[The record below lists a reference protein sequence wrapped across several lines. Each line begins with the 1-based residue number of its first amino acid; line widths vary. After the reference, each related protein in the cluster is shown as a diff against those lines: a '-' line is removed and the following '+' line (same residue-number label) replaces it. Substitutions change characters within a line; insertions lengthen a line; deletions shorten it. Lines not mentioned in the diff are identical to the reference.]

1 MAHCPVYHVPK
12 CRYTMC
18 IHFLFTSSFKGLL
31 SCYLL
36 VSMSLLV
43 NAYVVTQKRN
53 IKVNM
58 NLTCGELVPL
68 KGFATRTRWH
78 YTSSTTSRIPI
89 KWYRDQGT
97 DPISHKISYHKISQ
111 SLESARLDVESLV
124 RLSDLT
130 SVSVAV
136 LLRRLPYFRPNG
148 KF

>member
-1 MAHCPVYHVPK
+1 MAHCPLYHVPK

-18 IHFLFTSSFKGLL
+18 LHFLFTSSFKGLL
-31 SCYLL
+31 SCHLL

-43 NAYVVTQKRN
+43 NSYVATKAKHKTEHEHDVWR
-53 IKVNM
+53 
-58 NLTCGELVPL
+58 TCASEC
-68 KGFATRTRWH
+68 FATRIRWRC
-78 YTSSTTSRIPI
+78 TCSTTSRILI

-111 SLESARLDVESLV
+111 SLESARSDVESLV
-124 RLSDLT
+124 PLWNLT

-136 LLRRLPYFRPNG
+136 LLRRLPYFRPIG